1 MAKLP
6 KQCPSC
12 NAHLQITRLSCSKCG
27 TDVYGT
33 YLPDVFSRL
42 EPNDFDFIVLFVR
55 TKGNIK
61 EMERELGISYWT
73 IRSKLNTIVEN
84 MDLVNSLPSIEAV
97 SSQREQIL
105 KQLNDGLISVQEA
118 AQMLEALKIER

>member
-12 NAHLQITRLSCSKCG
+12 NSHLLITRLSCSKCG
-27 TDVYGT
+27 TDVNGT
-33 YLPDVFSRL
+33 YPPDVFSRL

-73 IRSKLNTIVEN
+73 IRSKLNAIVES
-84 MDLVNSLPSIEAV
+84 MDSEQSQPNIEAV
-97 SSQREQIL
+97 SSQREKIL
-105 KQLNDGLISVQEA
+105 EQLNEGLISVQEA
-118 AQMLEALKIER
+118 AQMLEALKLQR